1 MAESMTMPKTAEAFI
16 EQHKFEDDLQV
27 YTNGAELISVLR
39 VKQMMEHY
47 FASKCDA
54 ARKHDEKIRTHHA
67 RIVVEG
73 TAEKPYYG
81 IEWYDPEEKI
91 YCLGYG
97 SYNIALVFGWLS
109 EFFEIVERKTNA
121 GRIRA
126 MTDYELAEML
136 YCADSIG
143 WCTNLQECYRLLDT
157 EDGMPEERYKACL
170 MKWLQQPAEGE

>member
-1 MAESMTMPKTAEAFI
+1 MAENMQMPKTAEAFI
-16 EQHKFEDDLQV
+16 EQYKFEDDLQV

-91 YCLGYG
+91 YYLGYG

-121 GRIRA
+121 DRIRA
-126 MTDYELAEML
+126 MTDYELATML
-136 YCADSIG
+136 HAFKMGYAP
-143 WCTNLQECYRLLDT
+143 WCDYHCENESD
-157 EDGMPEERYKACL
+157 DGCDNCIK
-170 MKWLQQPAEGE
+170 KWLQQPAEGE